1 MSWSHKSADAGG
13 IWAMMVGGMLLV
25 VCCAAPVA
33 LAGGVFTVLGATLR
47 MAWLVVGGAML
58 VAVAARLVLRHSG
71 RRTAEKACSP
81 GSSKTDRRP
90 GRSPAW
96 PSRTSDMAQHQ
107 DAPGVGK

>member
-1 MSWSHKSADAGG
+1 MSWSHKSTDAWG
-13 IWAMMVGGMLLV
+13 IWAMVVGGVLLV